1 VQLNFLSAL
10 RAGKGK
16 NMKKTNTRLLA
27 ESAVMIALAI
37 VLNMVKFFT
46 LPNGGEVTLFS
57 MLPILLVGIKNGP
70 KWGFG
75 TAFVY
80 SLIQMFMSIAKI
92 MTWGLSVKVLIACI
106 IFDYILAYTV
116 LGVASLFGGKGRMR
130 ATVGVC
136 IGITLRFVCHF
147 ISGITIWATWAD
159 GFASVMLY
167 SLTYNGSYMLCEL
180 VLTGVVTVVLLQVPQ
195 IRKLLNIH
203 E

>member
-1 VQLNFLSAL
+1 
-10 RAGKGK
+10 
-16 NMKKTNTRLLA
+16 MKKTNTRLLA

-106 IFDYILAYTV
+106 IFDYIMAYTV
-116 LGVASLFGGKGRMR
+116 LGAASLFGGKGRMR

-136 IGITLRFVCHF
+136 IGIALRFVCHF